1 MLCEKEFKV
10 GGLVSSFYKE
20 GVLFDAG
27 VRGIVDSGIVRPFLN
42 QLGIK
47 VEFVNSV
54 VTIGIED
61 ELIRIDTVDSLNHY
75 RKMLFKLFPDNRDD
89 IDAILEEIIK
99 VMDYMD
105 VLYGIE
111 NPLFM
116 DLNKNREYIVKTLL
130 PWLFKFLLKSGK
142 IKKFNIPVNEYLSR
156 FTDNKSLIDIISQ
169 HFFQKTPASF
179 ALSYF
184 SLYLDYEYPVNGT
197 SDLVGKIEEYILKSH
212 GTVNTRTEIKRN
224 DPSKKIVYDQNDRAY
239 EYEKLIWAADQNL
252 LYKLVDQNTIKDD
265 KVIKGIE
272 EHKNLLKG
280 KRGGDSIY
288 SLFLIADMNNEYFQK
303 RSGGHCFYTPKK
315 IGQSKI
321 FEKLK
326 TLKNSTNKKEI
337 MDWINEYLEYTTYE
351 IAIPSIRSKMLAPEG
366 KTGLVVS
373 VLMDYDFIKNIKELG
388 FYEEFKDHTEEKIIN
403 VLDSSIYDNIKSK
416 ISSRFSST
424 PLTIERLTNNL
435 DGGITGW
442 AFTNDEI
449 PAINKMTQVKK
460 ACYTPVPDI
469 YQAGQWTFSP
479 SGLPICI
486 LTGKIAADKVI
497 KELGRK
503 K

>member
-1 MLCEKEFKV
+1 
-10 GGLVSSFYKE
+10 
-20 GVLFDAG
+20 
-27 VRGIVDSGIVRPFLN
+27 
-42 QLGIK
+42 
-47 VEFVNSV
+47 
-54 VTIGIED
+54 
-61 ELIRIDTVDSLNHY
+61 
-75 RKMLFKLFPDNRDD
+75 MLFKLFPDNRDD

-212 GTVNTRTEIKRN
+212 GTVNTRTEIKRI

-265 KVIKGIE
+265 KVIKG
-272 EHKNLLKG
+272 N
-280 KRGGDSIY
+280 R
-288 SLFLIADMNNEYFQK
+288 
-303 RSGGHCFYTPKK
+303 RT
-315 IGQSKI
+315 
-321 FEKLK
+321 
-326 TLKNSTNKKEI
+326 
-337 MDWINEYLEYTTYE
+337 
-351 IAIPSIRSKMLAPEG
+351 
-366 KTGLVVS
+366 
-373 VLMDYDFIKNIKELG
+373 
-388 FYEEFKDHTEEKIIN
+388 
-403 VLDSSIYDNIKSK
+403 
-416 ISSRFSST
+416 
-424 PLTIERLTNNL
+424 
-435 DGGITGW
+435 
-442 AFTNDEI
+442 
-449 PAINKMTQVKK
+449 
-460 ACYTPVPDI
+460 
-469 YQAGQWTFSP
+469 
-479 SGLPICI
+479 
-486 LTGKIAADKVI
+486 
-497 KELGRK
+497 
-503 K
+503 